1 MISQLLSS
9 KPKAKLIN
17 LLLAHPKR
25 SFSFTE
31 LKEST
36 GLSKNL
42 LKKTL
47 NELSK
52 SGFLVVHVKKT
63 KYYQINRHF
72 ALYPELVNLLRKA
85 KNLPADVLA
94 KNALKLSDCK
104 FIAFTG
110 VFAGR
115 PRIETDLLFVGK
127 ISGRKL
133 QNFLRLAEKFAEQEV
148 NYTVFT
154 PSEFDY
160 RKIMSDRF
168 VKNIL
173 DNDPVIV
180 IDKTRK
186 R

>member
-52 SGFLVVHVKKT
+52 SGFLVVHVKKNEILPD
-63 KYYQINRHF
+63 QQAFCI
-72 ALYPELVNLLRKA
+72 VSGIGQSSA
-85 KNLPADVLA
+85 KGQKSA
-94 KNALKLSDCK
+94 C
-104 FIAFTG
+104 
-110 VFAGR
+110 
-115 PRIETDLLFVGK
+115 
-127 ISGRKL
+127 
-133 QNFLRLAEKFAEQEV
+133 
-148 NYTVFT
+148 
-154 PSEFDY
+154 
-160 RKIMSDRF
+160 
-168 VKNIL
+168 
-173 DNDPVIV
+173 
-180 IDKTRK
+180 
-186 R
+186 